1 MALKGP
7 RQAYGITFQD
17 CYYRVFNVSMKSKDR
32 WLATVHIFARKPE
45 LGDDGV
51 EEHLPPIDGMSFHFP
66 VDIHSPLNAIAQAYD
81 FIKAPVG
88 DDIVSPS
95 GLGLS
100 APDFSD
106 V

>member
-17 CYYRVFNVSMKSKDR
+17 CYYRVAGTHMKTKDR

-45 LGDDGV
+45 ED
-51 EEHLPPIDGMSFHFP
+51 EHLAPIDGMSFIYP
-66 VDIHSPLNAIAQAYD
+66 VDIESPLNPLAQAYD
-81 FIKAPVG
+81 FMKLSVEEG
-88 DDIVSPS
+88 

-100 APDFSD
+100 EPDYTD
-106 V
+106 C